1 MKSKQ
6 NQIYSLL
13 KIYSM
18 ILIVGVTVFS
28 LVVSYTISKKNN
40 EEAKQVTVDI
50 SNRIDAILVE
60 DEKKAARMATD

>member
-60 DEKKAARMATD
+60 DEKRQRVWRQS